1 MKKDDQPYQVYR
13 LTYPYVKIHS
23 MLRVKICGITNVD
36 DAYAAIEYGADAIG
50 FVFYAKSPRA
60 VTPDTAKPIISR
72 LPPLISTIGVF
83 VDEYMATIEQIV
95 SFAGLDLIQLHGSEP
110 PEYCISDKKIL
121 KAVRVKDIADIAPLK
136 LYKTVSAF
144 LLDTYSPHAH
154 GGTGE
159 IFNWEIA
166 VEAKKSGRIILAGGL
181 TPDNIEEAVS
191 IVQPYGV
198 DVSSGVEG
206 SEKGLKDHKKLK
218 LFIERA
224 KKASMMYA

>member
-1 MKKDDQPYQVYR
+1 MLKYIQ
-13 LTYPYVKIHS
+13 
-23 MLRVKICGITNVD
+23 MLRVKICGITNIE
-36 DAYAAIEYGADAIG
+36 DAYTAIEYGADALG
-50 FVFYAKSPRA
+50 FVFYAKSPRS
-60 VTPDTAKPIISR
+60 VTPDTAKPIISA
-72 LPPLISTIGVF
+72 LPPLITTIGVF
-83 VDEYMATIEQIV
+83 VDEYMANIEQIV
-95 SFAGLDLIQLHGSEP
+95 SFAGIDVIQLHGSEP
-110 PEYCISDKKIL
+110 PEYCVTDKKII
-121 KAVRVKDIADIAPLK
+121 KAVRIKDIADIDPLE
-136 LYKTVSAF
+136 LYETVSAF

-166 VEAKKSGRIILAGGL
+166 VKAKKSGRIILAGGL